1 MYSLIHQFCK
11 IRVVPDCF
19 CSDINR
25 GYNFY
30 SGRNRVLKQGR
41 GNGNNFATCRES
53 EAASTLTKVSI
64 LLSGISILSAPEES
78 AFFGLT
84 HPQSTPKTIIRTKL
98 HFIFAT
104 QLAASSDVIG
114 SFESQATRLIKAQ
127 IAIRNFCKALFILHL
142 ILFVYTFVQIQ
153 NS

>member
-1 MYSLIHQFCK
+1 MKVVLLAGGFGSRISEESQFK
-11 IRVVPDCF
+11 PKPMIEIGGMP
-19 CSDINR
+19 ILWHI
-25 GYNFY
+25 
-30 SGRNRVLKQGR
+30 LK
-41 GNGNNFATCRES
+41 
-53 EAASTLTKVSI
+53 
-64 LLSGISILSAPEES
+64 ES